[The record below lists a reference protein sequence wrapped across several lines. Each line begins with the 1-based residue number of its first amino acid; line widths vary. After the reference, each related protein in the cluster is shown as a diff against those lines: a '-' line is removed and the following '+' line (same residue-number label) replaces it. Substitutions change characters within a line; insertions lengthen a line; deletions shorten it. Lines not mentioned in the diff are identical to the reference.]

1 MLLDLEHSFEEIKGI
16 NIAKHIILP
25 INSSINKDIKLKFP
39 VWIKI
44 NSSEHKLKINGVKK
58 CDNLDELKK
67 VHAEFKKKFP
77 QKTFLVQENVEGSQI
92 MLGIKE
98 DKTFGKII
106 LIGEGGSSV
115 EEKKNI
121 QFRVLPMGEAE
132 IKSTLQEANLKIND
146 DLISLIEKLSK
157 LKIKEADFNPII
169 VNDKAWIVD
178 ARIEIEED

>member
-92 MLGIKE
+92 ML
-98 DKTFGKII
+98 
-106 LIGEGGSSV
+106 
-115 EEKKNI
+115 
-121 QFRVLPMGEAE
+121 
-132 IKSTLQEANLKIND
+132 
-146 DLISLIEKLSK
+146 
-157 LKIKEADFNPII
+157 
-169 VNDKAWIVD
+169 
-178 ARIEIEED
+178 